1 MPPPALSHPD
11 CDQTYLHHRAARVG
25 GGEGGRERQRE
36 GEGGREEG
44 GWEGG
49 GGKKGRREREGGQR
63 CSVSVVAR
71 AIVKVNQGV
80 DVGASHALARLAVP
94 TGCPLK
100 VESHQKRK

>member
-1 MPPPALSHPD
+1 M
-11 CDQTYLHHRAARVG
+11 R
-25 GGEGGRERQRE
+25 EGGRR
-36 GEGGREEG
+36 EG

-63 CSVSVVAR
+63 CSASVVAR

-80 DVGASHALARLAVP
+80 AVGASHALARLAVP

-100 VESHQKRK
+100 VESHQKGSDYVSLHVKGASRDVERRSISGPTVCSCYMWSTP